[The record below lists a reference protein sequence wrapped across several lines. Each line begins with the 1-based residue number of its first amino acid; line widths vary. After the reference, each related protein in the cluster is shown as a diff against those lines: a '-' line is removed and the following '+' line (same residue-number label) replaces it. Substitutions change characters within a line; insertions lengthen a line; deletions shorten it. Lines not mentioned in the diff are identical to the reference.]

1 MEYTNRNN
9 LPEPF
14 VSFANA
20 DPYTR
25 GNADISVTQ
34 LIDSPRIRVMQQHH
48 RGDITNDITDSIWAL
63 FGTAVHQV
71 LESHA
76 DAEGVIVEERLFS
89 EFNGW
94 TVSGAVD
101 YQKVERGAVSIV
113 DYKVTSAWSVIY
125 GKESWANQLNCYAT
139 LIEREK
145 GLKVK
150 SLQIC
155 AILRDWNRRD
165 AQFKKEYPSLPV
177 VMVDIPVWDSIK
189 RKEYIESRVAMH
201 QEAQISYD
209 LQQQFP
215 PCSDEDTW
223 RRGDTWAVIPRGR
236 KRALRVFDNES
247 DATQFSEQ
255 HERDCFVEYR
265 QGEANRCDGNY
276 CGVAPF
282 CSQYK
287 ETLDETEI

>member
-14 VSFANA
+14 VSFAKA

-25 GNADISVTQ
+25 GEADISVTQ
-34 LIDSPRIRVMQQHH
+34 LIDSPRIRIMQQHH
-48 RGDITNDITDSIWAL
+48 SGDLVSDVSDSIWAL

-76 DAEGVIVEERLFS
+76 DTDGVIVEERLFS
-89 EFNGW
+89 EINGW

-101 YQKVERGAVSIV
+101 YQKVDRGAVSVV
-113 DYKVTSAWSVIY
+113 DYKVTSAWSVIF
-125 GKESWANQLNCYAT
+125 GKESWEHQLNAYAT
-139 LIEREK
+139 LIEKEK

-155 AILRDWNRRD
+155 AILRDWNRKD
-165 AQFKKEYPSLPV
+165 AQFKPDYPNLPV
-177 VMVDIPVWDSIK
+177 VTVDIPIWDAQK
-189 RKEYIESRVAMH
+189 RREYLEGRVALH
-201 QEAQISYD
+201 QEAQMGYD
-209 LQQQFP
+209 LQRKFP
-215 PCSDEDTW
+215 VCSKDDMW
-223 RRGDTWAVIPRGR
+223 RRNDSWAVIPKGR

-247 DATQFSEQ
+247 DATQYDQQTDKETFI
-255 HERDCFVEYR
+255 EYR
-265 QGEANRCDGNY
+265 QGEPTRCAGNY
-276 CGVAPF
+276 CGVSDF

-287 ETLDETEI
+287 EMTNETEI